1 MFAITVE
8 LLLGRFYARD
18 TSDEKLPEW
27 PPHPARM
34 FAALVSAA
42 AETRALDRFRPILK
56 LIEELDPPDVAA
68 TTAPWPRVAW
78 NSRNRLSLDTR
89 APEVFVR
96 INDPEHKSGSKAHPI
111 PALRTLQKRYLPS
124 VRLPSG
130 PGEASVH
137 YIWPSGHLAEMR
149 AEMEELCGRVGY
161 LGSSR
166 SKVRVFL
173 TNIPPTPTWKYAPDG
188 KIFLRVARRGTLD
201 ELEANFQVAWGI
213 ESEGNRSYPPAG
225 SDAGY
230 ERVAA
235 AGERVVEP
243 RTSNFKSV
251 FLFQLRG
258 PRLHLESTL
267 FLTQKFR
274 GALLQAGDGQPLAA
288 IHGHHR
294 DDHLAV
300 VPLAFVGAPYADG
313 EIKGIGALI
322 PDSLDLAERDQLLYR
337 LAGVAKFAD
346 SFLGEWALNEV
357 DTRRRPIDALRKE
370 RWVSGSHYWATV
382 TPYFFDRYP
391 KSNAHPADI
400 IAASCERIGIGRP
413 TRITISQHSVFAGVP
428 RSREFTARRPG
439 KPAPKPSAHLTL
451 TFSHEVLGPV
461 VIGEKRYFGLG
472 LCAPTDREL
481 IPGDATVYELE

>member
-8 LLLGRFYARD
+8 LLNGCFYARD

-42 AETRALDRFRPILK
+42 AETRELDRFRPL
-56 LIEELDPPDVAA
+56 LLSIEGFDPPDIAA
-68 TTAPWPRVAW
+68 IEFPWPRVAW
-78 NSRNRLSLDTR
+78 NRPNRPSLDI
-89 APEVFVR
+89 FVR
-96 INDPEHKSGSKAHPI
+96 INDPKSKSGSKAHPI

-124 VRLPSG
+124 VRVPNAD
-130 PGEASVH
+130 GESSVH
-137 YIWPSGHLAEMR
+137 YIWPHGDLGEMR
-149 AEMEELCGRVGY
+149 SELEELCGRVGY

-173 TNIPPTPTWKYAPDG
+173 TDVLPVVNWKHVPTGAR
-188 KIFLRVARRGTLD
+188 FLRVARPGTLK
-201 ELEANFQVAWGI
+201 ELERTF
-213 ESEGNRSYPPAG
+213 EGMLQETKTEQNRSYPPAG

-230 ERVAA
+230 ERVAP
-235 AGERVVEP
+235 AGEPVVEP
-243 RTSNFKSV
+243 RASNFKSV

-300 VPLAFVGAPYADG
+300 VPLAFVGAPHADG
-313 EIKGIGALI
+313 EIKGIGALV

-337 LAGVAKFAD
+337 LAGVSRFSD
-346 SFLGEWALNEV
+346 SFLGEWALTEV
-357 DTRRRPIDALRKE
+357 DPRRRPIEALRKE
-370 RWVSGSHYWATV
+370 RWTTGSCHWATV

-400 IAASCERIGIGRP
+400 IAASCERIGIGKP
-413 TRITISQHSVFAGVP
+413 KRISVSQHSALAGVP
-428 RSREFTARRPG
+428 RSREFSARRPG

-481 IPGDATVYELE
+481 IPADATIYELE